1 MVCIAAFII
10 LALVGIFIAFLSIF
24 NRNLGKKYWNTMK
37 KAWHC
42 VFKKVRLQKCD
53 TNFKEDVKAT
63 LLKKVILKHPKWVKP
78 LGIIIE
84 IASVLIVL
92 ITIWSI
98 VIAIKS
104 LLALWVFGTC
114 NVSQPSQ
121 CGLGAEA
128 CSIDQGEPTSLIES
142 IGRGFGE
149 WGQIFSAIPDRMKTW
164 VAADYV
170 SSVPI
175 IEYAENPG
183 SLALDV
189 VDPGC
194 SVCMQ
199 SYKNQ
204 HNSDFIKNHDIAYL
218 YYPIPSPDGGY
229 KFKNSGTIVRYL
241 YAPYFYNQNTDVAL
255 KIVQRIFTEE
265 NAEGVNWQS
274 VFNNEYD
281 EQQAT
286 QTLQSWYTELG
297 GYTAEQVAE
306 IVEKYVNSEQVTSL
320 MTEISNIVTNEI
332 HAKGIPTTLYDG
344 KKLSGLFKH

>member
-10 LALVGIFIAFLSIF
+10 LALVGIVVAFLSIF
-24 NRNLGKKYWNTMK
+24 NRNLGRKYLNTMK

-53 TNFKEDVKAT
+53 TNFKDDVKST
-63 LLKKVILKHPKWVKP
+63 LLKKIILKHPKWVKP
-78 LGIIIE
+78 LSVIIDILS
-84 IASVLIVL
+84 ILIVL
-92 ITIWSI
+92 ITVWSI

-128 CSIDQGEPTSLIES
+128 CSIDQGEPTSLVER

-149 WGQIFSAIPDRMKTW
+149 WGQIFGAIPDRLKTW
-164 VAADYV
+164 QPTEYL
-170 SSVPI
+170 SSVPV

-183 SLALDV
+183 TLALDIM
-189 VDPGC
+189 DPGC

-204 HNSDFIKNHDIAYL
+204 HASDFVKNHDVAYL
-218 YYPIPSPDGGY
+218 FYAIPGTADGY

-255 KIVQRIFTEE
+255 KIIRRIFTEE
-265 NAEGVNWQS
+265 NQEGINWQS
-274 VFNNEYD
+274 VFNNQYD
-281 EQQAT
+281 EQQAAT
-286 QTLQSWYTELG
+286 TLEAWYAELG
-297 GYTAEQVAE
+297 GYTTEQAKDIAEN
-306 IVEKYVNSEQVTSL
+306 YVNSEQVTNL
-320 MTEISNIVTNEI
+320 MNEVNDIVVNKI
-332 HAKGIPTTLYDG
+332 HAKGIPTTIYDG
-344 KKLSGLFKH
+344 KKINGLFKP